1 MGCRRLLEALRHK
14 RGRACA
20 SCASV
25 WLGVHAVQLEPVS
38 AMIMCDVCKRQ
49 QNTLKNSGYVGSDN
63 EIASPGYFIPYDG
76 VNGPDD
82 GHKWLQGHP
91 FY

>member
-1 MGCRRLLEALRHK
+1 
-14 RGRACA
+14 
-20 SCASV
+20 
-25 WLGVHAVQLEPVS
+25 
-38 AMIMCDVCKRQ
+38 MIMCDVCKRQ

>member
-1 MGCRRLLEALRHK
+1 MRTR
-14 RGRACA
+14 
-20 SCASV
+20 
-25 WLGVHAVQLEPVS
+25 PP
-38 AMIMCDVCKRQ
+38 